1 MITIELMQVVELPVG
16 TRLEKYE
23 LLEVLGQGG
32 GGISYRAKDCQLKRE
47 VVLKEHFPLGLCR
60 REKGTAEVLP
70 TDDAGYE
77 YSLSAFCRGA
87 RMLAGLQHESV
98 VKVHEIFSACGTA
111 FLVMDFVKGV
121 SLREWMA
128 TRPTQAEMVHL
139 LERLLTALEYVHR
152 EGVIHR
158 DIKPSNIMVKEGNKP
173 VIIDFDTSMPEL
185 PTHTPT
191 PVGTPGYAAPE
202 QFEKGAVP
210 GPQADIYALGRS
222 LSAAARD
229 AGLKLPCAIRRTL
242 QKACAEQPELRYS
255 SAAEWSMA
263 LKSAQR
269 RPILATTGGLLTV
282 AVVAGA
288 GYALLA
294 DGRDTTPELA
304 PVAEQPAEVMEQ
316 PAATVAQPVEASEQ
330 PAVAEPPSTEQA
342 PLYHPA
348 QLVNYNRSG
357 KLYRYSP
364 EKLPP
369 AEEEFV
375 SSMLKAQQVA
385 DETFARL
392 NVQRREGTLKS
403 RSYYRAYYNAQ
414 KELNMK
420 IIALID
426 DFIAGHYRGID
437 PQPFYTNLLKRKVST
452 HNLSDVGALL
462 AVHATH
468 PVHLISYDEQGN
480 LVPQIVRGTQNEVLF
495 NQALREIQREFQDSL
510 KQAEGQGNEARIE
523 LQRRMN
529 QRVLSE
535 IDNYIAEYLDEEHPE
550 FDRTEALRQE
560 VLNKNIPTEL
570 QK

>member
-1 MITIELMQVVELPVG
+1 MEAVQIVELPIG

-47 VVLKEHFPLGLCR
+47 VVLKEHFPLGLCS

-70 TDDAGYE
+70 TDAAGYE

-87 RMLAGLQHESV
+87 RLLAGLQHESV

-111 FLVMDFVKGV
+111 FLVMDYVKGA
-121 SLREWMA
+121 SLREWA
-128 TRPTQAEMVHL
+128 AARPSKAEMVQL
-139 LERLLTALEYVHR
+139 PERLLATLEYVHR

-158 DIKPSNIMVKEGNKP
+158 DIKPSNIMVKEGNRP
-173 VIIDFDTSMPEL
+173 VLIDFDTSMPEL

-202 QFEKGAVP
+202 QFVKGTVP

-222 LSAAARD
+222 LGVVARET
-229 AGLKLPCAIRRTL
+229 GLTLPGCVRRTL
-242 QKACAEQPELRYS
+242 QKACAEQLELRYS
-255 SAAEWSMA
+255 NAAEWRLA

-269 RPILATTGGLLTV
+269 RPLFVVTGGLLL
-282 AVVAGA
+282 AAMAAGA
-288 GYALLA
+288 GYALLSDSKA
-294 DGRDTTPELA
+294 ALAPAPTPA
-304 PVAEQPAEVMEQ
+304 PVAE
-316 PAATVAQPVEASEQ
+316 TPVEVTEQ
-330 PAVAEPPSTEQA
+330 AAVAETPSTKQA
-342 PLYHPA
+342 PIYHPA

-403 RSYYRAYYNAQ
+403 RAYYRAYYNAQ
-414 KELNMK
+414 NELNMK
-420 IIALID
+420 IVALID

-437 PQPFYTNLLKRKVST
+437 PQPLYTNLLKRKVST

-495 NQALREIQREFQDSL
+495 SQALQEIQREFQDSL
-510 KQAEGQGNEARIE
+510 KQAEGQGDEARIE

-550 FDRTEALRQE
+550 FSRTEALRQE
-560 VLNKNIPTEL
+560 VLNRNIPPEL
-570 QK
+570 QNK

>member
-1 MITIELMQVVELPVG
+1 MITMEPMQVVELPVG

-70 TDDAGYE
+70 TDAAGYE

-111 FLVMDFVKGV
+111 FLVMDYVKGV
-121 SLREWMA
+121 SLREWMV

-139 LERLLTALEYVHR
+139 LELLLTALEYVHR

-202 QFEKGAVP
+202 QFEKGSVP

-229 AGLKLPCAIRRTL
+229 AGLKLPAAIRRSL
-242 QKACAEQPELRYS
+242 QKACAEQQELRYCN
-255 SAAEWSMA
+255 ATEWRLA

-269 RPILATTGGLLTV
+269 RPLLVVTGGLL
-282 AVVAGA
+282 VVAMAA
-288 GYALLA
+288 GIGYTQFSGVVEHATA
-294 DGRDTTPELA
+294 VKEKTAASKE
-304 PVAEQPAEVMEQ
+304 PVPAEEIANSV
-316 PAATVAQPVEASEQ
+316 
-330 PAVAEPPSTEQA
+330 
-342 PLYHPA
+342 LYHPC
-348 QLVNYNRSG
+348 QLVNYDKSG
-357 KLYRYSP
+357 NLISAYPSGN
-364 EKLPP
+364 LPP
-369 AEEEFV
+369 EEEAFV
-375 SSMLKAQQVA
+375 NALMSAQQETDKVFKHYFSQYKDRLLSA
-385 DETFARL
+385 DDYNRTIYKEQLKL
-392 NVQRREGTLKS
+392 NDKVKNLIVEYINKHYDGKDPYPLYTQMLMMRVN
-403 RSYYRAYYNAQ
+403 NA
-414 KELNMK
+414 
-420 IIALID
+420 
-426 DFIAGHYRGID
+426 
-437 PQPFYTNLLKRKVST
+437 KVS
-452 HNLSDVGALL
+452 DIRPLL
-462 AVHATH
+462 EVEATH
-468 PVHLISYDEQGN
+468 PVHLVAYNEQGN
-480 LVPQIVRGTQNEVLF
+480 LVPQIVRGTENEVRF
-495 NQALREIQREFQDSL
+495 GQALQEIQREFQDSL
-510 KQAEGQGNEARIE
+510 KQAEGQGEAARIE
-523 LQRRMN
+523 IQLRMN
-529 QRVLSE
+529 QKVVDE
-535 IDNYIAEYLDEEHPE
+535 IDKYVAEYIDKDHTE
-550 FDRTEALRQE
+550 FSRTEALRQE

>member
-1 MITIELMQVVELPVG
+1 MELIQVVELPVG

-128 TRPTQAEMVHL
+128 TSPTQAEMVHL
-139 LERLLTALEYVHR
+139 LEQLLTALEYVHR

-229 AGLKLPCAIRRTL
+229 TGLKLPAAIRRTL
-242 QKACAEQPELRYS
+242 QKACDEQPELRYS
-255 SAAEWSMA
+255 NATEWRLV

-269 RPILATTGGLLTV
+269 RPILASTCGLLTV
-282 AVVAGA
+282 AVAAGA
-288 GYALLA
+288 GYTLLA
-294 DGRDTTPELA
+294 DGKDTTAKPALA
-304 PVAEQPAEVMEQ
+304 AAVEQPAVEQ
-316 PAATVAQPVEASEQ
+316 PEAAAEQ
-330 PAVAEPPSTEQA
+330 PAVAELPSTEQA

-403 RSYYRAYYNAQ
+403 RAYYRAYYNAQ
-414 KELNMK
+414 NELNMK

-426 DFIAGHYRGID
+426 DFIARHYKGND
-437 PQPFYTNLLKRKVST
+437 PHVFYTNLLKNKVST

-462 AVHATH
+462 SAHATH
-468 PVHLISYDEQGN
+468 PAHLISYDEQGN

-495 NQALREIQREFQDSL
+495 SQALREIQSEFQDSL

>member
-1 MITIELMQVVELPVG
+1 MITMESMQVVELPVG

-32 GGISYRAKDCQLKRE
+32 GGISYLAKDCQLKRE

-70 TDDAGYE
+70 TDAAGYE

-111 FLVMDFVKGV
+111 FLVMDYVKGV

-139 LERLLTALEYVHR
+139 LELLLTALEYVHR

-202 QFEKGAVP
+202 QFEKGSVP

-229 AGLKLPCAIRRTL
+229 AGLKLPAAIRRSL
-242 QKACAEQPELRYS
+242 QKACAEQQELRYCN
-255 SAAEWSMA
+255 ATEWRLA

-269 RPILATTGGLLTV
+269 RPILATTGGLFAV
-282 AVVAGA
+282 AVAAGA
-288 GYALLA
+288 GYAVLS
-294 DGRDTTPELA
+294 DSEYITPA
-304 PVAEQPAEVMEQ
+304 PSPVAES
-316 PAATVAQPVEASEQ
+316 PVEVTEQ
-330 PAVAEPPSTEQA
+330 AAVAETPSTKQA
-342 PLYHPA
+342 PIYHPI

-364 EKLPP
+364 EKLPL

-375 SSMLKAQQVA
+375 SSLLKAQQVA

-392 NVQRREGTLKS
+392 NVQRREGTLKL
-403 RSYYRAYYNAQ
+403 RAYYRAYYNAQ
-414 KELNMK
+414 NELNMK
-420 IIALID
+420 IVALID
-426 DFIAGHYRGID
+426 DFIARHYRGID
-437 PQPFYTNLLKRKVST
+437 PHPLYTNLLKRKVST

-480 LVPQIVRGTQNEVLF
+480 LVPQLVRGTQNEVLF
-495 NQALREIQREFQDSL
+495 GQALQEIQREFQDSL
-510 KQAEGQGNEARIE
+510 KQAEGQGEEARIE

-529 QRVLSE
+529 QRVLDE
-535 IDNYIAEYLDEEHPE
+535 IDKYIAEYIDEEHPE
-550 FDRTEALRQE
+550 FFRTEALRQE
-560 VLNKNIPTEL
+560 VLNKNLPPEL
-570 QK
+570 HNK